1 MIPAPAP
8 SPPSILTVECGLYA
22 ARRLQHAL
30 TPAAA
35 REVPRARGRGAP
47 ATPDPRLAKGERLAI
62 VSGAC
67 GRITNISNPPVA
79 VAPLVAPVPVT

>member
-8 SPPSILTVECGLYA
+8 PPPSILTAECGQYA
-22 ARRLQHAL
+22 ARRLQHAM
-30 TPAAA
+30 TPADA

-47 ATPDPRLAKGERLAI
+47 AIPEPRLAKGERLAI

-67 GRITNISNPPVA
+67 GSSLCSCPSCR
-79 VAPLVAPVPVT
+79 

>member
-1 MIPAPAP
+1 MIPTPAA

-35 REVPRARGRGAP
+35 REVPRARGWGAP
-47 ATPDPRLAKGERLAI
+47 ATPARLLPSRLLAR
-62 VSGAC
+62 VPTVAC
-67 GRITNISNPPVA
+67 SSAG
-79 VAPLVAPVPVT
+79 